1 MLRVTQRGG
10 QQTGV
15 AEDLGGEPLSL
26 EELAARFASEHKVT
40 PESLKGE
47 TGMSGKELKGFVGL
61 VAREE
66 NGGVSIERLGELLA
80 RSDEWAQL
88 GGTPEMTQDARNMLI
103 DAYMSGNPRS
113 YVKQQRER
121 FAQREA
127 EHEMNE
133 IENFAQAAFGMSA
146 EEYLAYEEQALPAI
160 INKYAGFDFDIYYAI
175 LQEQADAR
183 ESEAEANNNNSING
197 NTNEQQGES
206 NGNGGRGGILQT
218 EGTADEQGERTSDE
232 QETGGQGSVGNAGLQ
247 GVGTQRN
254 VGEGERANT
263 DDRRGGNGSLAGREQ
278 GGLAQEEVNYQLSD
292 EVDENGRQFVL
303 NSDGEIEFG
312 RIGEDTGLTPA
323 PILLSEGII
332 TNQKTNAGYG
342 LLHIEAR
349 HGNQIRA
356 AGYGSVLEFIEE
368 VAKNYEVIRKGN
380 DRDGRKTYM
389 LQLTDKHNNTLI
401 VELSGDGTYW
411 NINTAGIFKTSYG
424 ANRDVVYDRH
434 TTENQPAETDGASL
448 SGEQSGT
455 TPSTS
460 MNAPAQSYK
469 NGALDNTTDTGKTH
483 KGNGNDTATP
493 ENTVVSVG
501 KVTEKENSV
510 QTSIANAE
518 QETDTNPSEAQK
530 KAGNYKKGHA
540 KIDGFDVTIEN
551 PKGSMRSGTDADGN
565 QWEQEMHNT
574 YGYILGTEGVDGDH
588 IDVFL
593 SDNPANGDV
602 FVVDQV
608 NKDGTFDEHKVMY
621 GFASEEEARNA
632 YLSNYEDGWTGLGA
646 ITRVSKEEFKKWVD
660 SSHRKTKPFA
670 EYKGVKKAES
680 TGEAEVPGSNAGKMQ
695 KADGVKP
702 VTKQEAAM
710 RDALV
715 DVLRGA
721 GVEVFTG
728 AEEGQRVLDEANDEV
743 KMHAKKRALETASV
757 TSKEE
762 HQPTVVS
769 SADGAKIQN
778 ISGITA

>member
-1 MLRVTQRGG
+1 M
-10 QQTGV
+10 
-15 AEDLGGEPLSL
+15 
-26 EELAARFASEHKVT
+26 
-40 PESLKGE
+40 
-47 TGMSGKELKGFVGL
+47 
-61 VAREE
+61 
-66 NGGVSIERLGELLA
+66 
-80 RSDEWAQL
+80 
-88 GGTPEMTQDARNMLI
+88 
-103 DAYMSGNPRS
+103 
-113 YVKQQRER
+113 
-121 FAQREA
+121 
-127 EHEMNE
+127 
-133 IENFAQAAFGMSA
+133 
-146 EEYLAYEEQALPAI
+146 
-160 INKYAGFDFDIYYAI
+160 
-175 LQEQADAR
+175 
-183 ESEAEANNNNSING
+183 
-197 NTNEQQGES
+197 
-206 NGNGGRGGILQT
+206 
-218 EGTADEQGERTSDE
+218 
-232 QETGGQGSVGNAGLQ
+232 
-247 GVGTQRN
+247 
-254 VGEGERANT
+254 
-263 DDRRGGNGSLAGREQ
+263 
-278 GGLAQEEVNYQLSD
+278 
-292 EVDENGRQFVL
+292 
-303 NSDGEIEFG
+303 
-312 RIGEDTGLTPA
+312 
-323 PILLSEGII
+323 
-332 TNQKTNAGYG
+332 
-342 LLHIEAR
+342 
-349 HGNQIRA
+349 
-356 AGYGSVLEFIEE
+356 
-368 VAKNYEVIRKGN
+368 
-380 DRDGRKTYM
+380 
-389 LQLTDKHNNTLI
+389 
-401 VELSGDGTYW
+401 SGDGTYW

-434 TTENQPAETDGASL
+434 TTDNQPAETDGASL

-493 ENTVVSVG
+493 ESTVVSAG

-518 QETDTNPSEAQK
+518 AETDTDPSEAQK
-530 KAGNYKKGHA
+530 KAGNYKKGHV

-551 PKGSMRSGTDADGN
+551 PKGSMRRGTDAYGK

-621 GFASEEEARNA
+621 GFSTEEEARNA

-646 ITRVSKEEFKKWVD
+646 ITRVSKEEFKKWVN
-660 SSHRKTKPFA
+660 SSHLKTKPFA
-670 EYKGVKKAES
+670 EYKGVKKTES

-769 SADGAKIQN
+769 SADGAKILNNLDKLVEDFEKLSNQSKFFTGIVAQAIGAKRHNSKSEYATFETKNGHVVTIRLADHNATVSNFDRNGELDGISIVVSPKKSAGVINDGNAHVMEYYYDAIKLCRAEGKPLADIVRSIKQALYSGEFKDTTGLAEVQEVNANEVRQHNVSGLRFFRTPDGHAYGFTMGGKIYIDARIAGADTPIHEYTHLWAEALRKANPKEWEN
-778 ISGITA
+778 IVGLMKGSPLWEEVKKKYPELETDSDIADEVLAHYSGKRGAERLRKAQ